1 MRILTIPTNMR
12 PEKATL
18 CLTTLTILTSRENR
32 ESHTVQSEDTHYTD
46 THEKREGHTVF
57 DDTHYIDKQGKQREP
72 HFSE

>member
-32 ESHTVQSEDTHYTD
+32 E
-46 THEKREGHTVF
+46 GHTVF
-57 DDTHYIDKQGKQREP
+57 DDTHYIDKQGKQRRP
-72 HFSE
+72 HCV